1 MKNLN
6 LASRKVS
13 TDFLAF
19 VMGIVNCTPDSFF
32 SASRGGAER
41 AFELIDEGADILD
54 LGGESTRPGSDY
66 VSAEE
71 EIKRIV
77 PVIEEIR
84 RKSDIPISVDTRKK
98 IVMQAAFDSGA
109 DILNDISALEDD
121 PELAFFAAEKKI
133 PVVLMHK
140 RGIPSTMQADTEYKN
155 IFNEVSSYLEQR
167 AEFAIKSGI
176 EKEKIIVDPG
186 IGFGK
191 NLEGNLN
198 LISNCGSLC
207 GGKFPVLMAL
217 SRKSCIGQVTGREV
231 QERLYGTL
239 VADLISV
246 LKGAF
251 MVRVHDVAPC
261 KDTLAVLKSLLKYE
275 SV

>member
-1 MKNLN
+1 MKTLN
-6 LASRKVS
+6 LASRKIS
-13 TDFLAF
+13 TEFPAF

-32 SASRGGAER
+32 SGSRGGAER

-77 PVIEEIR
+77 PIIEEIR

-98 IVMQAAFDSGA
+98 SVMQAAFDSGA

-121 PELAFFAAEKKI
+121 PELVFFAAEKKI
-133 PVVLMHK
+133 PVILMHK

-198 LISNCGSLC
+198 LISNCCFLC

-231 QERLYGTL
+231 QDRLYGTL
-239 VADLISV
+239 AADLISV

-251 MVRVHDVAPC
+251 MVLVHDVSPC
-261 KDTLAVLKSLLKYE
+261 KDTLAVLKYLLKYE